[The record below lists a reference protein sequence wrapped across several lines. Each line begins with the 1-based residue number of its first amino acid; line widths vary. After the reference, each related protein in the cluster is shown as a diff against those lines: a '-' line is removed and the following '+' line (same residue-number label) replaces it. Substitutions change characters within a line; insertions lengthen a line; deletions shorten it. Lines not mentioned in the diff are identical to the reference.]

1 MYLEMILEIFSLHWA
16 LRFKEVFLNALI
28 RYAFSKHLIVLALLL
43 FNSAAMATSHF
54 YKIGFVN
61 TSRVLKEAP
70 QARRVEEQLKAEFE
84 PREAQ
89 LKEKRQEILDI
100 EEQLKSIDN
109 SISATTR
116 RKLEREIRLKVSQLK
131 FLEQEFREDKNLRR
145 NEEIRELQ
153 QVIAGVLKQLGD
165 SGKYDL
171 ILTEGV
177 SYVSDQI
184 DITAEIVD
192 MLILQSETVEITQ

>member
-1 MYLEMILEIFSLHWA
+1 M
-16 LRFKEVFLNALI
+16 NALTRQVI
-28 RYAFSKHLIVLALLL
+28 FLVLMLINSNLLAE
-43 FNSAAMATSHF
+43 SHF

-70 QARRVEEQLKAEFE
+70 QARRVEERLKAEFE

-100 EEQLKSIDN
+100 EEQLKAFDQSN
-109 SISATTR
+109 TATTR
-116 RKLEREIRLKVSQLK
+116 RKLERQIRLKVNQLK
-131 FLEQEFREDKNLRR
+131 FFEQEFREDQNLRR

-153 QVIAGVLKQLGD
+153 QVIARVLEQLGD

-177 SYVSDQI
+177 SYVSGQI
-184 DITAEIVD
+184 DITAEIVE
-192 MLILQSETVEITQ
+192 MLKLQSESSETIQ

>member
-1 MYLEMILEIFSLHWA
+1 MMCRISSLRWA
-16 LRFKEVFLNALI
+16 QLFKEVFLNTFTRYSLI
-28 RYAFSKHLIVLALLL
+28 LALLL
-43 FNSAAMATSHF
+43 INSHALAENHF

-70 QARRVEEQLKAEFE
+70 QARRVEELLKAEFE

-100 EEQLKSIDN
+100 EGQLKSIDK

-131 FLEQEFREDKNLRR
+131 FLEQEFREDQNLRR

-153 QVIAGVLKQLGD
+153 QVIAGVLAQLGD

-177 SYVSDQI
+177 SYVSNQI
-184 DITAEIVD
+184 DITAEIIE
-192 MLILQSETVEITQ
+192 MLKLQAETTESIQ

>member
-1 MYLEMILEIFSLHWA
+1 M
-16 LRFKEVFLNALI
+16 NALTRHAI
-28 RYAFSKHLIVLALLL
+28 FLVLILISSNLLAV
-43 FNSAAMATSHF
+43 SHF

-70 QARRVEEQLKAEFE
+70 QARRVEERLKAEFE

-100 EEQLKSIDN
+100 EEQLKTFDQAN
-109 SISATTR
+109 TTTTR
-116 RKLEREIRLKVSQLK
+116 RKLERQIRLKVNQLK
-131 FLEQEFREDKNLRR
+131 FFEQEFREDQNLRR

-153 QVIAGVLKQLGD
+153 QVIARVLEQLGD

-184 DITAEIVD
+184 DITAETVE
-192 MLILQSETVEITQ
+192 MLKLQSESTEAIQ

>member
-1 MYLEMILEIFSLHWA
+1 MISPGTMSRISSLRWV
-16 LRFKEVFLNALI
+16 LRFKEAFLNALTRHAI
-28 RYAFSKHLIVLALLL
+28 FLVLILISSNLLAV
-43 FNSAAMATSHF
+43 SHF

-70 QARRVEEQLKAEFE
+70 QARRVEERLKAEFE

-100 EEQLKSIDN
+100 EEQLKTFDQAN
-109 SISATTR
+109 TTTTR
-116 RKLEREIRLKVSQLK
+116 RKLERQIRLKVNQLK
-131 FLEQEFREDKNLRR
+131 FFEQEFREDQNLRR

-153 QVIAGVLKQLGD
+153 QVIARVLEQLGD

-184 DITAEIVD
+184 DITAEIVE
-192 MLILQSETVEITQ
+192 MLKLQSESSETIQ

>member
-1 MYLEMILEIFSLHWA
+1 MNPATICEISSLHSA
-16 LRFKEVFLNALI
+16 LRFKEVFLNTFT
-28 RYAFSKHLIVLALLL
+28 RHLVILALLL
-43 FNSAAMATSHF
+43 INGSVLAESHF

-70 QARRVEEQLKAEFE
+70 QARRVEELLKAEFE

-89 LKEKRQEILDI
+89 IKEKRKDI
-100 EEQLKSIDN
+100 IGIENQLKSIDK

-131 FLEQEFREDKNLRR
+131 FLEQEFREDQNLRR

-153 QVIAGVLKQLGD
+153 QVIAGVLAQLGD

-184 DITAEIVD
+184 DITAEIIE
-192 MLILQSETVEITQ
+192 MLKLQSETTENAQ

>member
-1 MYLEMILEIFSLHWA
+1 MMCRISSLRWA
-16 LRFKEVFLNALI
+16 LRFKEVFLNTFK
-28 RYAFSKHLIVLALLL
+28 RLIVILALVLINNTVL
-43 FNSAAMATSHF
+43 AENQF

-70 QARRVEEQLKAEFE
+70 QARRVEERLKAEFE

-89 LKEKRQEILDI
+89 LRERREEILDI
-100 EEQLKSIDN
+100 EDQLKSNDK
-109 SISATTR
+109 STSATTR

-131 FLEQEFREDKNLRR
+131 YLEQEFREDQNLRR

-153 QVIAGVLKQLGD
+153 QVIARVLEQLGD
-165 SGKYDL
+165 NGKYDL

-184 DITAEIVD
+184 DITAEIIE
-192 MLILQSETVEITQ
+192 MLKLQSETVESTQ